1 MNDRPVRLVLDDDRR
16 RSRLTVFFRWF
27 LAIPHIFWVNIW
39 AFGVFFSALTQWFV
53 IVVRGRPAAPLTD
66 FHVSFVRYTTH
77 VGAYVA
83 LAANPFPGFLGE
95 PGYPVDVEI
104 DPAERHRRL
113 SAAFR
118 LFLAFPALIMLAFVN
133 GNGAVGTYIPVGGL
147 VFIAAFLGWFAC
159 LMLGTMPIGLRNVSA
174 YGLRYAAEVYA
185 YVLLVTRTYPT
196 TDPTLPAS
204 AGPTP
209 EHPVTLDV
217 NDDRRRSRLT
227 TFFRFFLTVPH
238 IVWLLLWGMLAY
250 VAVVAQWFFS
260 LVMGRPAAPLHRF
273 LAAFVRY
280 ETHVGAF
287 LFMVANPFPGF
298 TGRPGYPV
306 DVHVPPPD
314 RQSRWVTLFRLFLA
328 VPAFLM
334 NVALNSLLFAAGVG
348 GWFAALAI
356 GRIPKGLRNAGA
368 HALRYNAQVNAYELL
383 LTGRYPFSGP
393 PTLEPIETPWAEA
406 PPAPLDAAA

>member
-1 MNDRPVRLVLDDDRR
+1 
-16 RSRLTVFFRWF
+16 
-27 LAIPHIFWVNIW
+27 
-39 AFGVFFSALTQWFV
+39 
-53 IVVRGRPAAPLTD
+53 
-66 FHVSFVRYTTH
+66 
-77 VGAYVA
+77 
-83 LAANPFPGFLGE
+83 
-95 PGYPVDVEI
+95 
-104 DPAERHRRL
+104 
-113 SAAFR
+113 
-118 LFLAFPALIMLAFVN
+118 
-133 GNGAVGTYIPVGGL
+133 
-147 VFIAAFLGWFAC
+147 
-159 LMLGTMPIGLRNVSA
+159 VSA

-209 EHPVTLDV
+209 EHPVTLEV

-227 TFFRFFLTVPH
+227 TFFRVFLTVPH

-250 VAVVAQWFFS
+250 VAVVAQWFFA

-328 VPAFLM
+328 LPAFLM

-393 PTLEPIETPWAEA
+393 PTLEPIETPWAEP